1 MMVKSKP
8 GLRDWLLRKLTLPLR
23 QWQSLN
29 GNVRNVVWIT
39 LLWEM
44 GWTLYDPLLPVYL
57 RELGASPQQ
66 LGFMFAGT
74 SLILAFSA
82 IPGGWLADRFERR
95 RLMLIFWVLD
105 TPSMLLVSLAQ
116 NWVQAIPGLG
126 LYYAAF
132 IASPIVNAYL
142 TDATDEQTL
151 GTAFAATYLTFPV
164 ALLLGPALGGI
175 IAENFG
181 IRAVLLMSVLFYAA
195 SSLMILRLTPQKPHK
210 QMRTSHQLAI
220 IRRNP
225 QFLGFLSI
233 AALAYL
239 LFNVLGRFISPYL
252 VEVGGV
258 SLSQLGLLNTA
269 AALGGLLITPLSG
282 YLSDRGYSML
292 PIWINLGLFGISL
305 LLIGLGQSLL
315 LLAMAFTLQ
324 GCLYA
329 GRAAIDSMA
338 GNFGKGSSAGIYFG
352 VFGFVVGMAQSIAP
366 GIGGWLYGFDALGAF
381 TLIGMLSIGIAIAA
395 FILPRT
401 RILET
406 AAPEHPISTPL
417 PYNPIHTI
425 DRDTQPL

>member
-1 MMVKSKP
+1 MGNTTP
-8 GLRDWLLRKLTLPLR
+8 NLRAWLFRKLTLPLR
-23 QWQSLN
+23 QWRSLN
-29 GNVRNVVWIT
+29 RNVRNVVWIT

-66 LGFMFAGT
+66 LGLMFAGT

-105 TPSMLLVSLAQ
+105 TPSMLLVSLAKH
-116 NWVQAIPGLG
+116 WVQAIPGLA

-142 TDATDEQTL
+142 TDASDEQTL
-151 GTAFAATYLTFPV
+151 GTAFAATYLTFPI
-164 ALLLGPALGGI
+164 ALLLGPALGGL
-175 IAENFG
+175 IAEQFG
-181 IRAVLLMSVLFYAA
+181 IRTVLLLSVLFYVA

-210 QMRTSHQLAI
+210 RLKTRHQLGI

-239 LFNVLGRFISPYL
+239 LFNLLGRFISPYL

-282 YLSDRGYSML
+282 YLSDRGYPMF

-305 LLIGLGQSLL
+305 LFIGFSQSLL
-315 LLAMAFTLQ
+315 MLALAFTLQ

-338 GNFGKGSSAGIYFG
+338 GNFGKGSNAGIYFG

-366 GIGGWLYGFDALGAF
+366 GIGGWLYSFDALGAF
-381 TLIGMLSIGIAIAA
+381 SLVGILAIGIAVAA

-401 RILET
+401 RVLE
-406 AAPEHPISTPL
+406 AQPPQHPITTPL
-417 PYNPIHTI
+417 PYNPVHTI